1 MSNFLE
7 YNVEKEGVK
16 MAVYK
21 LVLRYDG
28 TRYRGWQKQGNTENT
43 IQGILEKALSD
54 ILGQPID
61 AAGSGRTDEGVH
73 ARMQVVSFHAK
84 TDLAAGDILRA
95 LRGALP
101 SDIGAVSLEEAPP
114 RFHARL
120 SCAGKTYV
128 YRIWNSPEPC
138 VFERR
143 YVYVL
148 PGELDMDAMRNAAA
162 LLCGTHDYAAFCSAK
177 RMKHSTV
184 RTVESI
190 EITRQGQE
198 VRITY
203 SGSGFLYNMVRILT
217 GTLIEVGQ
225 GKRRPGDM
233 PVILDSL
240 DRQNAGPTAP
250 AKGLFLWE
258 VRY

>member
-1 MSNFLE
+1 
-7 YNVEKEGVK
+7 
-16 MAVYK
+16 
-21 LVLRYDG
+21 
-28 TRYRGWQKQGNTENT
+28 
-43 IQGILEKALSD
+43 
-54 ILGQPID
+54 
-61 AAGSGRTDEGVH
+61 
-73 ARMQVVSFHAK
+73 
-84 TDLAAGDILRA
+84 
-95 LRGALP
+95 
-101 SDIGAVSLEEAPP
+101 
-114 RFHARL
+114 
-120 SCAGKTYV
+120 
-128 YRIWNSPEPC
+128 
-138 VFERR
+138 
-143 YVYVL
+143 
-148 PGELDMDAMRNAAA
+148 
-162 LLCGTHDYAAFCSAK
+162 
-177 RMKHSTV
+177 V